1 MPKNQNETPK
11 LVRQETEQLDTNNQ
25 TKSNQVRKAG
35 RTLLL
40 KNPSGTT
47 VSYDTLE
54 GLQHKSETKTTNSV
68 FLTFDTVDNSLKAYK
83 QLRSE
88 HSDTRVKFS
97 YYRVFFTIE
106 GLTDTT
112 DYATVKQELTEWVES
127 RASTSML
134 YCKLY
139 RKDSKYLGCG
149 DFTVDT
155 LSGMNTLISKDGGL
169 KEFSFGSF
177 KGTFYR
183 FNNTKKDTTE
193 TL

>member
-1 MPKNQNETPK
+1 MPKKQNETPV
-11 LVRQETEQLDTNNQ
+11 LLRQETEEQPKEKQ
-25 TKSNQVRKAG
+25 ARKAG

-40 KNPSGTT
+40 KNPTGTN

-68 FLTFDTVDNSLKAYK
+68 FLTFDTVENSLKAYK

-88 HSDTRVKFS
+88 QSETRVKFS
-97 YYRVFFTIE
+97 YYRLFFTIE

-112 DYATVKQELTEWVES
+112 DYTTVKQELTKWVES
-127 RASTSML
+127 KASTNML

-139 RKDSKYLGCG
+139 RKDSKYIGCG

-155 LSGMNTLISKDGGL
+155 LSGMNTLLNKDDGL
-169 KEFSFGSF
+169 KEFSFGPF

-183 FNNTKKDTTE
+183 FNNTKKETTE

>member
-1 MPKNQNETPK
+1 MPKKLNET
-11 LVRQETEQLDTNNQ
+11 QELAQDADDQ

-40 KNPSGTT
+40 KNSSGTT

-68 FLTFDTVDNSLKAYK
+68 FLTFDTIENSLKAYK
-83 QLRSE
+83 QLRTDQ
-88 HSDTRVKFS
+88 SDTRVKFS
-97 YYRVFFTIE
+97 YYRVFFTIN
-106 GLTDTT
+106 GMTDTT
-112 DYATVKQELTEWVES
+112 DYATVKQELTSWVES
-127 RASTSML
+127 RASTNML

-139 RKDSKYLGCG
+139 QKDSKYIGCG

-155 LSGMNTLISKDGGL
+155 LSGMNTLLSKDGGL
-169 KEFSFGSF
+169 KEFSFGSV
-177 KGTFYR
+177 KGVFYR
-183 FNNTKKDTTE
+183 FNNTKKDTIE

>member
-1 MPKNQNETPK
+1 MPKKQNETPM
-11 LVRQETEQLDTNNQ
+11 LVRQETEEQNNSSK
-25 TKSNQVRKAG
+25 TRKAG

-40 KNPSGTT
+40 KNPNGTN

-68 FLTFDTVDNSLKAYK
+68 FLTFDTVENSLKAYN
-83 QLRSE
+83 QLRTE
-88 HSDTRVKFS
+88 QSDTRVKFS
-97 YYRVFFTIE
+97 YYRLFFTIE

-112 DYATVKQELTEWVES
+112 DYATVKQELTKWVES
-127 RASTSML
+127 KTSTNML

-139 RKDSKYLGCG
+139 RKDSKYIGCG

-155 LSGMNTLISKDGGL
+155 LNGMNTLLNKEDGL

-183 FNNTKKDTTE
+183 FNNTKKEITE
-193 TL
+193 TV

>member
-1 MPKNQNETPK
+1 MPKKLNETQGVAK
-11 LVRQETEQLDTNNQ
+11 QELTQDADDQ
-25 TKSNQVRKAG
+25 TKSRKAG

-40 KNPSGTT
+40 KNPNGTT
-47 VSYDTLE
+47 VNYDTLE

-68 FLTFDTVDNSLKAYK
+68 FLTFDTVENSLKAYK
-83 QLRSE
+83 QLRAE
-88 HSDTRVKFS
+88 QSDTRVKFS

-112 DYATVKQELTEWVES
+112 DYATVKQDLTSWVES
-127 RASTSML
+127 KASTSML
-134 YCKLY
+134 YCKFY

-155 LSGMNTLISKDGGL
+155 LSGMNTLLSRDGGL
-169 KEFSFGSF
+169 KEFSFGTF

-183 FNNTKKDTTE
+183 FNNTKKDVTE
-193 TL
+193 TV

>member
-1 MPKNQNETPK
+1 MPKKLNET
-11 LVRQETEQLDTNNQ
+11 QGGADTDDQ
-25 TKSNQVRKAG
+25 TKSSQVRKAG

-54 GLQHKSETKTTNSV
+54 GLQHKSETKTTNSI
-68 FLTFDTVDNSLKAYK
+68 FLTFDTVENSLKAYK
-83 QLRSE
+83 QLRTE

-112 DYATVKQELTEWVES
+112 DYATVKQDLTSWVES
-127 RASTSML
+127 RASTNML
-134 YCKLY
+134 YCKFY
-139 RKDSKYLGCG
+139 RKDSKYIGCG

-155 LSGMNTLISKDGGL
+155 LSGMNTLLSKDGGL
-169 KEFSFGSF
+169 KEFSFGQF

-193 TL
+193 TV